1 MARGI
6 ACGARSRYH
15 LGVPALDPIID
26 LLELTGRGLHCPAG
40 GFYID
45 PWKPVEHAVITHAHA
60 DHARPGS
67 RRYVCAG
74 SGKAVLAQRVQ
85 KDAVID
91 TRAFGEPRRFGD
103 VTISL
108 HPAGHLLGSAQ
119 IRIERRG
126 HVTVF
131 SGDYKT
137 DADASC
143 EAFELVPCDTFITE
157 STFGLPIY
165 RWPPPEV
172 VFEEMNTWWRHNQR
186 QGRNSL
192 VIAYALGKAQR
203 VLAGV
208 DRSIGPILVHGS
220 ITKFVE
226 VYREAGIDLPE
237 VIHANKDTIKAH
249 KGEALVVAPGSV
261 IGSPWAR
268 RLNPVSAAM
277 ASGWMRVRGRRRSH
291 SLDRGFVLSDHVDW
305 PALMQ
310 TIKQT
315 GATRVG
321 VTHGYTEPVVRLL
334 REQGIA
340 AFSLETRYT
349 GESADAQGDGDAAE
363 GGAEREGSGAA

>member
-1 MARGI
+1 
-6 ACGARSRYH
+6 
-15 LGVPALDPIID
+15 VPQLDPAID
-26 LLELTGRGLHCPAG
+26 LLVLTDHGLYCPAG

-45 PWKPVEHAVITHAHA
+45 PWKPVDQAVITHAHA

-67 RRYVCAG
+67 RRYVCAE

-91 TRAFGEPRRFGD
+91 TLAFGEPRQLGD
-103 VTISL
+103 VLISL

-119 IRIERRG
+119 IRIEHRG

-131 SGDYKT
+131 TGDYKT

-172 VFEEMNTWWRHNQR
+172 VFEEINTWWRHNQR
-186 QGRNSL
+186 QGRNAL
-192 VIAYALGKAQR
+192 IIAYALGKAQR

-220 ITKFVE
+220 VTKFVE
-226 VYREAGIDLPE
+226 VYRDAGIDLPE
-237 VIHANKDTIKAH
+237 VIHATKETIRQH
-249 KGEALVVAPGSV
+249 KGRALIVAPGSV

-277 ASGWMRVRGRRRSH
+277 ASGWMRVRGRRRNH
-291 SLDRGFVLSDHVDW
+291 ALDRGFVLSDHADW
-305 PALMQ
+305 PALMD
-310 TIKQT
+310 TIQQT
-315 GATRVG
+315 GAARVG

-334 REQGIA
+334 RDRGVA
-340 AFSLETRYT
+340 AFALATRYT
-349 GESADAQGDGDAAE
+349 GESIDGPDDDGADGLGGAGVPGEGSDAA
-363 GGAEREGSGAA
+363 